1 MYRERNNLVKY
12 SRARL
17 EKKAKVNVRLNPSP
31 ETDVRRLLS
40 IYYISHMQ
48 IIFLFRNDICPTLSL
63 YFSETNHKSCRVY
76 IMLTFYF
83 LVFLS
88 KSSAAKW

>member
-17 EKKAKVNVRLNPSP
+17 EKKAKVNVRLNPSS
-31 ETDVRRLLS
+31 ENDVRRLLS

-48 IIFLFRNDICPTLSL
+48 IIFLFRNDICLTWSL
-63 YFSETNHKSCRVY
+63 F
-76 IMLTFYF
+76 
-83 LVFLS
+83 
-88 KSSAAKW
+88 